1 MLPVEEMDEV
11 NVVDELVVAAAK
23 LYPSTG
29 MAHMIAGSVKVVNT
43 EV

>member
-1 MLPVEEMDEV
+1 MLPIEEMDEV
-11 NVVDELVVAAAK
+11 NVVDELVVGAAK

-29 MAHMIAGSVKVVNT
+29 TAHIIAGSVKVVNT